1 MFYISGSC
9 IWWKMQEKI
18 KNLSQLTHPNRSP
31 PPAAAALRRSP
42 PPAAGHHR
50 RDPAHIRV
58 SLARVTSIRSLNLG
72 VSTGYLLTEGI
83 SKPPMVDVLFCVCML
98 VTLFHY
104 G

>member
-1 MFYISGSC
+1 MGLGA
-9 IWWKMQEKI
+9 WVLLLDAREDHKT
-18 KNLSQLTHPNRSP
+18 LSTHTPKPVTTARR
-31 PPAAAALRRSP
+31 RRSP

-50 RDPAHIRV
+50 RDPAHFRV
-58 SLARVTSIRSLNLG
+58 SLIRVTSIRSLNLG

-83 SKPPMVDVLFCVCML
+83 SKPPMVDVLFRVCML